1 MAEWRQDQLVCMALS
16 NDRVSILRVLN
27 GRGDT
32 SIQWDRDRLAANDP
46 EAIAAVAEAERIFA
60 RARASGALAFRV
72 RPGAPAERIDE
83 FDASAHE
90 MLVIPAMVG
99 G

>member
-1 MAEWRQDQLVCMALS
+1 MTSERM
-16 NDRVSILRVLN
+16 SILRVLN

-46 EAIAAVAEAERIFA
+46 EAVAAVAEAERIFA

-72 RPGAPAERIDE
+72 RPGVPAERIEE
-83 FDASAHE
+83 FDPSAQE
-90 MLVIPAMVG
+90 VLVIPAMVG

>member
-1 MAEWRQDQLVCMALS
+1 MAEWRPVQPASMAS
-16 NDRVSILRVLN
+16 TNDRVSILRVLN

-46 EAIAAVAEAERIFA
+46 DAVAAVAEAERIFA
-60 RARASGALAFRV
+60 RARAGGAMAFRV

-83 FDASAHE
+83 FDATAQE
-90 MLVIPAMVG
+90 VLVIPAMVG

>member
-1 MAEWRQDQLVCMALS
+1 MAS
-16 NDRVSILRVLN
+16 TNDRVSILRVLN

-46 EAIAAVAEAERIFA
+46 DAVAAVAEAERIFA
-60 RARASGALAFRV
+60 RARAGGAMAFRV

-83 FDASAHE
+83 FDATAQE
-90 MLVIPAMVG
+90 VLVIPAMVG